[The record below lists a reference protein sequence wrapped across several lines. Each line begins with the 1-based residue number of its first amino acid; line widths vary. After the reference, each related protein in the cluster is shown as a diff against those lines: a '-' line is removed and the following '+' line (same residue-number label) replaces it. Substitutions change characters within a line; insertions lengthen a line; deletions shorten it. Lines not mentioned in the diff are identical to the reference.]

1 MKKLFP
7 ILCAALLAGC
17 GETGH
22 PYLAGR
28 VLETRPEGTG
38 TAFLLQ
44 TPEGEEYGI
53 LLPEGSRLS
62 STLEDFDPEAFR
74 RGQGQEAAIS
84 AEFLSHV
91 EDLSFFG
98 GEALPSYAAEWVEVT
113 GYRQEEPLI
122 LEDGSQVFLWQYAG
136 ARAYT
141 LPEGQELLWV
151 HDPGSPDQSWTAGTE
166 SFASLPAP
174 VQARILEYYRAQGPL
189 YEEQAE
195 LERAFRK
202 YRQAPEDFSPAS
214 LRQDTALISSSQ
226 GALYFRTSGYRPTD
240 GRYGQDLRLGQAIR
254 RDTGEPLEAGDL
266 FLCPP
271 EEMAPRL
278 LELADLSDPAL
289 RSEMEAAFSG
299 RSLLFFPEH
308 LEIAFPAG
316 SLPSQEH
323 SYLLGLDWD
332 EELAALLQPWAL
344 PYPPENS

>member
-17 GETGH
+17 GETDH
-22 PYLAGR
+22 PYLTGR

-62 STLEDFDPEAFR
+62 SALEDFDPEAFR
-74 RGQGQEAAIS
+74 RGQ
-84 AEFLSHV
+84 
-91 EDLSFFG
+91 
-98 GEALPSYAAEWVEVT
+98 
-113 GYRQEEPLI
+113 
-122 LEDGSQVFLWQYAG
+122 
-136 ARAYT
+136 
-141 LPEGQELLWV
+141 GQELLWV

-166 SFASLPAP
+166 SFASLSAP
-174 VQARILEYYRAQGPL
+174 VQARILEYYQEQGPL
-189 YEEQAE
+189 YEEQTE

-226 GALYFRTSGYRPTD
+226 GALYFLTSVYLPTD
-240 GRYGQDLRLGQAIR
+240 GRYGQELRLGQAFR

-271 EEMAPRL
+271 EEIAPRL

-289 RSEMEAAFSG
+289 RSEMETAFSD

-316 SLPSQEH
+316 SLTSQEH

>member
-17 GETGH
+17 GETDH
-22 PYLAGR
+22 PYLTGR

-74 RGQGQEAAIS
+74 RGQGQE
-84 AEFLSHV
+84 
-91 EDLSFFG
+91 
-98 GEALPSYAAEWVEVT
+98 
-113 GYRQEEPLI
+113 
-122 LEDGSQVFLWQYAG
+122 
-136 ARAYT
+136 
-141 LPEGQELLWV
+141 LLWV

-166 SFASLPAP
+166 SFTSLPAP
-174 VQARILEYYRAQGPL
+174 VQARILEYYQEQGPL
-189 YEEQAE
+189 YEEQTE

-202 YRQAPEDFSPAS
+202 YRQVPEDFSPAS

-226 GALYFRTSGYRPTD
+226 GALYFLTSVYLPTD
-240 GRYGQDLRLGQAIR
+240 GRYGQELRLGQAFR

-271 EEMAPRL
+271 EEIAPRL

-289 RSEMEAAFSG
+289 RSEMETAFSD

-308 LEIAFPAG
+308 LEIACPAG
-316 SLPSQEH
+316 SLTSQEH

>member
-17 GETGH
+17 GETDH
-22 PYLAGR
+22 PYLTGR

-74 RGQGQEAAIS
+74 RGQGQE
-84 AEFLSHV
+84 
-91 EDLSFFG
+91 
-98 GEALPSYAAEWVEVT
+98 
-113 GYRQEEPLI
+113 
-122 LEDGSQVFLWQYAG
+122 
-136 ARAYT
+136 
-141 LPEGQELLWV
+141 LLWV

-166 SFASLPAP
+166 SFTSLPAP
-174 VQARILEYYRAQGPL
+174 VQARILEYYQEQGPP
-189 YEEQAE
+189 YEEQTE

-202 YRQAPEDFSPAS
+202 YRQVPEDFSPAS

-226 GALYFRTSGYRPTD
+226 GALYFLTSVYLPTD
-240 GRYGQDLRLGQAIR
+240 GRYGQELRLGQAFR

-271 EEMAPRL
+271 EEIAPRL

-289 RSEMEAAFSG
+289 RSEMETAFSD

-316 SLPSQEH
+316 SLTSQEH

>member
-1 MKKLFP
+1 M
-7 ILCAALLAGC
+7 
-17 GETGH
+17 
-22 PYLAGR
+22 
-28 VLETRPEGTG
+28 LETRPEETG

-62 STLEDFDPEAFR
+62 SALEDFDPEAFR

-84 AEFLSHV
+84 AEFFSPV
-91 EDLSFFG
+91 EDLSFSG

-141 LPEGQELLWV
+141 LPEGQELLWA

-166 SFASLPAP
+166 SFASLPSP

-189 YEEQAE
+189 YEEQ
-195 LERAFRK
+195 
-202 YRQAPEDFSPAS
+202 
-214 LRQDTALISSSQ
+214 
-226 GALYFRTSGYRPTD
+226 
-240 GRYGQDLRLGQAIR
+240 
-254 RDTGEPLEAGDL
+254 
-266 FLCPP
+266 
-271 EEMAPRL
+271 
-278 LELADLSDPAL
+278 ADLSDPAL

-332 EELAALLQPWAL
+332 EELSALLQPWAL

>member
-17 GETGH
+17 GETDH
-22 PYLAGR
+22 PYLTGR

-74 RGQGQEAAIS
+74 RGQGQE
-84 AEFLSHV
+84 
-91 EDLSFFG
+91 
-98 GEALPSYAAEWVEVT
+98 
-113 GYRQEEPLI
+113 
-122 LEDGSQVFLWQYAG
+122 
-136 ARAYT
+136 
-141 LPEGQELLWV
+141 LLWV

-166 SFASLPAP
+166 SFTSLPAP
-174 VQARILEYYRAQGPL
+174 VQARILEYYQEQGPL
-189 YEEQAE
+189 YEEQTE

-202 YRQAPEDFSPAS
+202 YRQVPEDFSPAS

-226 GALYFRTSGYRPTD
+226 GALYFLTSVYLPTD
-240 GRYGQDLRLGQAIR
+240 GRYGQELRLGQAFR

-271 EEMAPRL
+271 EEIAPRL

-289 RSEMEAAFSG
+289 RSEMETAFSD

-316 SLPSQEH
+316 SLTSQEH

>member
-17 GETGH
+17 GEAGH
-22 PYLAGR
+22 PYLTGR

-74 RGQGQEAAIS
+74 RGQGQE
-84 AEFLSHV
+84 
-91 EDLSFFG
+91 
-98 GEALPSYAAEWVEVT
+98 
-113 GYRQEEPLI
+113 
-122 LEDGSQVFLWQYAG
+122 
-136 ARAYT
+136 
-141 LPEGQELLWV
+141 LLWV
-151 HDPGSPDQSWTAGTE
+151 YDPGSPDQSWTAGTE
-166 SFASLPAP
+166 SFTSLPAP
-174 VQARILEYYRAQGPL
+174 VQARILEYYQEQGPL
-189 YEEQAE
+189 YEEQTE

-202 YRQAPEDFSPAS
+202 YRQVPEDFSPAS

-226 GALYFRTSGYRPTD
+226 GALSFLTSVYLPTD
-240 GRYGQDLRLGQAIR
+240 GRYGQELRLGQAFR

-271 EEMAPRL
+271 EEIAPRL

-289 RSEMEAAFSG
+289 RSEMETAFSD

-316 SLPSQEH
+316 SLTSQEH

>member
-17 GETGH
+17 GETDH
-22 PYLAGR
+22 PYLTGR
-28 VLETRPEGTG
+28 VPETRPEGTG

-44 TPEGEEYGI
+44 APEGEEYGI

-62 STLEDFDPEAFR
+62 SALEDFDPEAFR
-74 RGQGQEAAIS
+74 RGQ
-84 AEFLSHV
+84 
-91 EDLSFFG
+91 
-98 GEALPSYAAEWVEVT
+98 
-113 GYRQEEPLI
+113 
-122 LEDGSQVFLWQYAG
+122 
-136 ARAYT
+136 
-141 LPEGQELLWV
+141 GQELLWV

-166 SFASLPAP
+166 SFTSLPAP
-174 VQARILEYYRAQGPL
+174 VQARILEYYQEQGPL
-189 YEEQAE
+189 YEEQTE

-202 YRQAPEDFSPAS
+202 YRQVPEDFSPAS

-226 GALYFRTSGYRPTD
+226 GALYFLTSVYLPTD
-240 GRYGQDLRLGQAIR
+240 GRYGQELRLGQAFR

-271 EEMAPRL
+271 EEIAPRL

-289 RSEMEAAFSG
+289 RSEMETAFSD

-316 SLPSQEH
+316 SLTSQEH

>member
-1 MKKLFP
+1 MYHEKAFS

-17 GETGH
+17 GETDH
-22 PYLAGR
+22 PYLTGR

-74 RGQGQEAAIS
+74 RGQGQE
-84 AEFLSHV
+84 
-91 EDLSFFG
+91 
-98 GEALPSYAAEWVEVT
+98 
-113 GYRQEEPLI
+113 
-122 LEDGSQVFLWQYAG
+122 
-136 ARAYT
+136 
-141 LPEGQELLWV
+141 LLWV

-166 SFASLPAP
+166 SFTSLPAP
-174 VQARILEYYRAQGPL
+174 VQARILEYYQEQGPL
-189 YEEQAE
+189 YEEQTE

-202 YRQAPEDFSPAS
+202 YRQVPEDFSPAS

-226 GALYFRTSGYRPTD
+226 GALYFLTSVYLPTD
-240 GRYGQDLRLGQAIR
+240 GRYGQELRLGQAFR

-271 EEMAPRL
+271 EEIAPRL

-289 RSEMEAAFSG
+289 RSEMEAAFSD

-316 SLPSQEH
+316 SLTSQEH